1 MAEGLQTPGGAPV
14 DLDGAAQDFA
24 RAMAA
29 PVTDV
34 PAPPKMTDEQ
44 KADIEAK
51 KAEPKRRGRPP
62 KAERARIEAK
72 ATPEVLTPKDYS
84 EALDGALTGVWVATA
99 GLPFTTPY
107 AAVIAANKAGLV
119 GALNAG
125 ANQNAK
131 VRMYVEKYTGGG
143 GGLWQMQL
151 AVVGAQ
157 MGMQTLQLMKDK
169 ELRDQA
175 AASTRAQLQQ
185 WLTANG
191 LVSAQAPEDAAP
203 EGSPDEPA

>member
-1 MAEGLQTPGGAPV
+1 VEAPKPAAEALP
-14 DLDGAAQDFA
+14 
-24 RAMAA
+24 
-29 PVTDV
+29 
-34 PAPPKMTDEQ
+34 
-44 KADIEAK
+44 
-51 KAEPKRRGRPP
+51 
-62 KAERARIEAK
+62 
-72 ATPEVLTPKDYS
+72 PKDYT

-125 ANQNAK
+125 ANANPK
-131 VRMYVEKYTGGG
+131 VRAQVEKYTGGG

-157 MGMQTLQLMKDK
+157 MAMQTMQLMKDK
-169 ELRDQA
+169 DLRDQA
-175 AASTRAQLQQ
+175 AESTRTQLHT

-191 LVSAQAPEDAAP
+191 LVAEQEA
-203 EGSPDEPA
+203 PDEENENPSRV